1 MSFHSSQFTVILDAC
16 VLYPAPLRDLLMRL
30 TLSGLFRAR
39 WTNQIHEEW
48 INALLIKRPD
58 ITREQLDRTKKL
70 MNDGVLD
77 CLVTG
82 YEFLID
88 TITLP
93 DLNDR
98 HVVAAAIRGQ
108 ADLIVTTN
116 LKHFP
121 VRTLAIYD
129 LEAKHPDDFICE
141 QFDLQGAK
149 VIQVVAEH
157 RAALKNPPKS
167 QDEYLNTLLGIGLAQ
182 TVERLQEW
190 KRAF

>member
-1 MSFHSSQFTVILDAC
+1 M
-16 VLYPAPLRDLLMRL
+16 LYPAPLRDLLMRL

-39 WTNQIHEEW
+39 WANQIHEEW

-58 ITREQLDRTKKL
+58 ITREQLDRTKTL
-70 MNDGVLD
+70 MNDGALD

-116 LKHFP
+116 LKDFP
-121 VRTLAIYD
+121 VRTLAIYNRNSYMEINVRHD
-129 LEAKHPDDFICE
+129 RGCV
-141 QFDLQGAK
+141 Q
-149 VIQVVAEH
+149 VIPSYVV
-157 RAALKNPPKS
+157 
-167 QDEYLNTLLGIGLAQ
+167 DYI
-182 TVERLQEW
+182 
-190 KRAF
+190 